1 MTFNLANIIAVGLGG
16 AIGAVG
22 RFYVGVQVAK
32 YFPYEIPFATLM
44 VNLFGSFFIGV
55 LVAIFLHYTPSEILK
70 GFLVVGVLGA
80 LTTYST
86 FAIESYILLNN
97 NFWYGVLNILLN
109 VVGTIFAAAAGYK
122 LVTYFIR

>member
-16 AIGAVG
+16 AIGAIG

-32 YFPYEIPFATLM
+32 YFPHEIPFATLM
-44 VNLFGSFFIGV
+44 VNLFGSFFIGF
-55 LVAIFLHYTPSEILK
+55 LVAIFLHYTPSEILR